1 MARQP
6 RKSKLDKRLNQGKSA
21 LVATE
26 VLGHPAAHAIDVAKT
41 STGALQHGAKAS
53 TLLGYASYK
62 AITKMAQ
69 GGSAGDAT
77 LAAVDAVT
85 FGLGTYAIGGQATGN
100 AASGRLASR
109 RRATGAN
116 TPQTEKEMK
125 RAANSGP
132 PSRAYLD
139 DAAKSKAAKRVA
151 VNRPA
156 SKPAVAAPTTGGAKR
171 GFANP
176 AVQKAAQAAR
186 RVRGK

>member
-69 GGSAGDAT
+69 GGSAGDA
-77 LAAVDAVT
+77 
-85 FGLGTYAIGGQATGN
+85 
-100 AASGRLASR
+100 ASGRLASR

-132 PSRAYLD
+132 PSRAYLN